1 MKEKTYLSHMS
12 WRIRVLCTENRA
24 NTIYS
29 LRTTCNL
36 ELFVKLRRLGQV
48 GLLSKIRQ
56 LENIGASLRRS
67 TNQTGRMETLK
78 PVLFEVATEIVF
90 DGGLYFG
97 NCSVDWC
104 SF

>member
-1 MKEKTYLSHMS
+1 MS

-24 NTIYS
+24 NTINS
-29 LRTTCNL
+29 LRTTGNL

-67 TNQTGRMETLK
+67 TNETGWMETLK
-78 PVLFEVATEIVF
+78 PVLFEVAAEIVF
-90 DGGLYFG
+90 DCGLYFSD
-97 NCSVDWC
+97 CSVDWC